1 MADYRAIMALL
12 LQGRSYRQIVDAV
25 GCSHRDVSAAR
36 KTLDDRGLNAAAL
49 TEMSDAELSGLF
61 PDGRSKVTA
70 EYDLP
75 DFAQVVKSMK
85 ANPHFTLLQAWRTYV
100 GARSVLRKY
109 GYAQYC
115 HLFGGYAVQN
125 DLVATLHHEPG
136 MAMFVDWAG
145 DTIPIADA
153 VAGKSVKAYLFVAV
167 LPFSG
172 YVFCQAF
179 TDMRSEAWVNAH
191 VNSFAFY
198 QGVPQIVV
206 PDNTLTATHRKT
218 KGDAARFV
226 NDRYRQMADHYGTA
240 IVPARVRAPRDKA
253 AVESAVNTVNKRV
266 IGYLSEDV
274 WMTLAELNEAI
285 AERVWEINHDIRRAD
300 GTTRFERFTE
310 EEAPVLSPLPENV
323 FEQVEWKELKVGR
336 NYHVT
341 ADYQHYSVPY
351 ALAGRLLR
359 TRLTGTRVTVF
370 DGQQLVAEHPR
381 KMGRKGQYSTDPSH
395 VPHQH
400 RGVSG
405 LWSRDW
411 FIDRARTFG
420 PATVLVIEQILDRR
434 AIEAQ
439 GYLDCQNIL
448 ETLGKKN
455 KQKLEAA
462 CQDLVNMRGYPSYST
477 LKRLMAGIDSDSQKP
492 TPVKP
497 AASNLLNSNTA
508 TAELPDVYVRGADY
522 YREGQ

>member
-36 KTLDDRGLNAAAL
+36 KTIDDRGLSAASLA
-49 TEMSDAELSGLF
+49 EMSDVEVAGLF
-61 PDGRSKVTA
+61 PDGRSKVSA
-70 EYDLP
+70 EYDSP
-75 DFAQVVKSMK
+75 DFGQVVKSMK

-100 GARSVLRKY
+100 GARSALRKY

-115 HLFGGYAVQN
+115 HLFGGYAVRN

-179 TDMRSEAWVNAH
+179 TDMRLEAWANAH
-191 VNSFAFY
+191 VGAFAFY
-198 QGVPQIVV
+198 QGIPQIVV
-206 PDNTLTATHRKT
+206 PDNTLTATHRKA

-226 NDRYRQMADHYGTA
+226 NDRYRQMAEHYGTA

-266 IGYLSEDV
+266 IGYLAQDV
-274 WMTLAELNEAI
+274 WTTLAELNEAI

-300 GTTRFERFTE
+300 GTTRFERFTA
-310 EEAPVLSPLPENV
+310 EEAPALSPLPEAA

-359 TRLTGTRVTVF
+359 MRLTTTRVTVF
-370 DGQQLVAEHPR
+370 DGQLIVAEHPR
-381 KMGRKGQYSTDPSH
+381 KMGRKGLYSTDPAH

-400 RGVSG
+400 RGVDG

-420 PATVLVIEQILDRR
+420 PATVLVIEQVLDRR
-434 AIEAQ
+434 VIEAQ

-462 CQDLVNMRGYPSYST
+462 SQELVNMRGYPSYST
-477 LKRLMAGIDSDSQKP
+477 LKRLMAGIDSDTKRP
-492 TPVKP
+492 ARVKA
-497 AASNLLNSNTA
+497 AASNLLNTNAA